1 MLIEQAL
8 YGSRDAAGYRF
19 LARSP
24 GFRDDWLPE
33 AERLCTDFGE
43 RPAGVACPAC
53 VFALPLGP
61 RHVAVVQAAERGADD
76 AGRPGA
82 LTFRILAVP
91 RDLYADLGGDPFFLA
106 DAFPPPWDADGSL
119 PALSWTADP
128 PPLRT
133 V

>member
-1 MLIEQAL
+1 MQIEQAL

-43 RPAGVACPAC
+43 RPAGITGSDSLFVQP
-53 VFALPLGP
+53 FASNY
-61 RHVAVVQAAERGADD
+61 VAVVQVADAGSDD

-82 LTFRILAVP
+82 LLFRLLVLP
-91 RDLYADLGGDPFFLA
+91 WTLYADLDGDP
-106 DAFPPPWDADGSL
+106 
-119 PALSWTADP
+119 
-128 PPLRT
+128 
-133 V
+133 